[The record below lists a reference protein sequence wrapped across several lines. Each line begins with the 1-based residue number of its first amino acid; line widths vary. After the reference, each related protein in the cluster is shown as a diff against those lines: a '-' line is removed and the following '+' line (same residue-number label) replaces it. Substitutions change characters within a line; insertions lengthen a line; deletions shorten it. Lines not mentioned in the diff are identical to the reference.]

1 MILLSIGG
9 IILVDVQSISKEID
23 CDLLKIETEVESLED
38 YATEIRKLKTMSI
51 SEAIVA
57 IKEINFNEFFFELS
71 SSVQI
76 RLSRCPKSS
85 IDKGSKSR
93 R

>member
-57 IKEINFNEFFFELS
+57 IKEINFNEFF
-71 SSVQI
+71 
-76 RLSRCPKSS
+76 
-85 IDKGSKSR
+85 
-93 R
+93 

>member
-1 MILLSIGG
+1 MILLFIGG

-57 IKEINFNEFFFELS
+57 IKEINFNEFF
-71 SSVQI
+71 
-76 RLSRCPKSS
+76 
-85 IDKGSKSR
+85 
-93 R
+93 